1 MDYNFL
7 KKMSPYEFLNWLNET
22 VPVHIPQKIES
33 IEDMNAAS
41 QELLSIIAEYSYISE
56 LASWFKVATRE
67 AKRTEPKSA
76 YEDMVDKKEAVEK
89 KLESLKQTYAGISRA
104 ITIRTENNAELRMT
118 SSKNIA

>member
-7 KKMSPYEFLNWLNET
+7 KKMSPYEFLNWLNEA